1 MEIQYSGLNL
11 NNPLKYQNFIL
22 YLSDHMIKEYLNYM
36 ENDGTIPKREVVTL
50 SDSEDDDVAEV
61 QCSKSIHAVW
71 PELQCG
77 NFSIICRSDF
87 T

>member
-1 MEIQYSGLNL
+1 MQYSGLNL
-11 NNPLKYQNFIL
+11 NNPLKNQNCIL

-61 QCSKSIHAVW
+61 QCSKPIHTFW
-71 PELQCG
+71 PELH
-77 NFSIICRSDF
+77 SVVIS
-87 T
+87 